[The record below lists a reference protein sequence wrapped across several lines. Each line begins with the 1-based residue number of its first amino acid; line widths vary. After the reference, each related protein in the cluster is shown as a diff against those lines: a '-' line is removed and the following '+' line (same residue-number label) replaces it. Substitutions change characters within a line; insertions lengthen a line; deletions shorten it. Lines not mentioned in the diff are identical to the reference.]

1 MLAEASR
8 VYQRLIGQA
17 ARCIGDQLRSLVNV
31 VLQLSSRLKSPHLS
45 IPSPLKEQFGVDVPR
60 RKIVLPDD
68 VKHLGEYEA
77 TLNLHPEVVTQLAFE
92 VVAE

>member
-45 IPSPLKEQFGVDVPR
+45 IPFLPQEQFGAKVLR
-60 RKIVLPDD
+60 CLECGVLPINSNHGSQSEGHVRSQVSDLD
-68 VKHLGEYEA
+68 VDRGY
-77 TLNLHPEVVTQLAFE
+77 
-92 VVAE
+92 